1 MIKRR
6 NKYSIGLAIM
16 ACLAVGCDIILP
28 SFVEDY
34 SYEEVE
40 EENNYLIEEDNDD
53 KRLLP

>member
-40 EENNYLIEEDNDD
+40 EENNYLIEDKNDD